1 MEATGRRH
9 IFITGTRGIGK
20 STLFRQLRSRLD
32 APQLLTEACPEEG
45 VYLHWQG
52 QSVPIGVYD
61 PALGGKE
68 NKMRPV
74 EEGFL
79 TGAQILQTLGQ
90 SAAPWVAIDEIG
102 YLETVPYQKALMTLL
117 EQKRVLAVVRKQD
130 LPFLNSLLARQDAL
144 VVDPDG
150 GNTGCVIMASGLGK
164 RFGGNKLM
172 ESLRGKPMIAWAL
185 EAAEGVFQKIVV
197 VTRHESVKAWCD
209 AQGIQTV
216 LHDLPYRSDTVRLG
230 LQALGDVDS
239 CLFLPGDQPF
249 VTKDSLYAMAL
260 AAKAH
265 DAIWQLG
272 GAAPVLFPKW
282 TFPELLTLPE
292 GKGGGVLV
300 KKYETFVKSLPPAL
314 PWELQDVDTKEDLAQ
329 LASGM
334 CCQV

>member
-1 MEATGRRH
+1 
-9 IFITGTRGIGK
+9 
-20 STLFRQLRSRLD
+20 
-32 APQLLTEACPEEG
+32 
-45 VYLHWQG
+45 
-52 QSVPIGVYD
+52 
-61 PALGGKE
+61 
-68 NKMRPV
+68 
-74 EEGFL
+74 
-79 TGAQILQTLGQ
+79 
-90 SAAPWVAIDEIG
+90 
-102 YLETVPYQKALMTLL
+102 MTLL